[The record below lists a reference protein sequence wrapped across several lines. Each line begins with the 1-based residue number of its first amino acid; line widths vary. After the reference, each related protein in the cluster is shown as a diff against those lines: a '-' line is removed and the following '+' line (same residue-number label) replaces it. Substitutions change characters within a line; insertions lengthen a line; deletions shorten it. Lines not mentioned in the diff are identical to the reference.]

1 ETYTV
6 PELESLRVRAGELIE
21 LKKEQAID
29 DAYEKLLEIA
39 ESVGYKV
46 EDLLAYGEQKKKK
59 KTRKS
64 VEPKYRN
71 KLNSDETWTGRGK
84 PPRWLVAQL
93 EKGAKLNDFL
103 I

>member
-1 ETYTV
+1 MV
-6 PELESLRVRAGELIE
+6 NR
-21 LKKEQAID
+21 
-29 DAYEKLLEIA
+29 
-39 ESVGYKV
+39 
-46 EDLLAYGEQKKKK
+46 KKKK

-71 KLNSDETWTGRGK
+71 KLNNDETWTGRGK